1 MKNVLINKDK
11 CIGCGKCV
19 KDCVSEKIK
28 LIDGKAEFMYENCIT
43 CGHCYAICP
52 VGAVTLTKYGDVE
65 EEKVTSM
72 TEIDSDLLL
81 QAMKSRRTIRQFKDK
96 EISDEVIEK
105 LIEAGRYCPTGTNAQ
120 DYSFTVIKNNLEFF
134 ESEAVNFFRTLQ
146 KVGGTLSKYVK
157 NTTID
162 DNFFFKKAPL
172 VIIVNGKGKTSP
184 CLASSY
190 IELMAE
196 SLGLGVLY
204 SGFFIATTKFSR
216 KIAKALKTPEG
227 HTPTTCLVI
236 GYPDVE
242 YKRIPPR
249 NKADVTIL

>member
-1 MKNVLINKDK
+1 MKTVHINRNV

-19 KDCVSEKIK
+19 ADCVSEKIK
-28 LIDGKAEFMYENCIT
+28 LVDGKAQFMYERCIQ

-52 VGAVTLTKYGDVE
+52 VGAVTLSKYGDII
-65 EEKVTSM
+65 EEKPISM
-72 TEIDSDLLL
+72 TEIDSETLLH
-81 QAMKSRRTIRQFKDK
+81 AMKSRRTIRKFKDEK
-96 EISDEVIEK
+96 ISDEDINTI
-105 LIEAGRYCPTGTNAQ
+105 IEAGRYCPTGTNAQ
-120 DYSFTVIKNNLEFF
+120 DFSFTVIKNTDFLEK
-134 ESEAVNFFRTLQ
+134 EAVSVFRNAQ
-146 KVGGTLSKYVK
+146 KIGGSFVKYIR

-172 VIIVNGKGKTSP
+172 VIVVNGKGKTSP

-190 IELMAE
+190 MELMAE

-204 SGFFIATTKFSR
+204 SGFFIAATKFSR
-216 KIAKALKTPEG
+216 KIAKALNTPEG
-227 HTPTTCLVI
+227 HTPVTCLVM

-249 NKADVTIL
+249 NEAQVNFI

>member
-1 MKNVLINKDK
+1 MKSVTINENL

-28 LIDGKAEFMYENCIT
+28 LIDGKAQFMYENCIT

-52 VGAVTLTKYGDVE
+52 SGAVTLTKYGNTP
-65 EEKVTSM
+65 EEKVVSM
-72 TEIDSDLLL
+72 TEFDSDLLL
-81 QAMKSRRTIRQFKDK
+81 QAMKSRRTIRQFKDEK
-96 EISDEVIEK
+96 VSDEDIRK
-105 LIEAGRYCPTGTNAQ
+105 ILEAARYCPTGTNAQ
-120 DYSFTVIKNNLEFF
+120 DFSFTVIKNTDFF
-134 ESEAVNFFRTLQ
+134 EKEAVNFFRTLQ
-146 KVGGTLSKYVK
+146 KVGGALSKYIK

-172 VIIVNGKGKTSP
+172 VIVVNGKGKTSP

-190 IELMAE
+190 MELMAE

-227 HTPTTCLVI
+227 HTPATCLVI

-249 NKADVTIL
+249 NEAEVNYI